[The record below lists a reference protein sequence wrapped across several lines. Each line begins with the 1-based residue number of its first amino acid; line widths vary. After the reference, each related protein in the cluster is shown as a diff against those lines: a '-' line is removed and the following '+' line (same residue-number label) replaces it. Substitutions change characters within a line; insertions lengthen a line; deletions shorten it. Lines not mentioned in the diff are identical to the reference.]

1 MEHLLS
7 AREDESHGNQ
17 LTVAHLLDA
26 AGGSEDNLLAS
37 TSLRLTGLSL
47 SSGLDCLELVTSLT
61 TLYLNDNHLT
71 SLIGIE
77 VLSRLKFLDISF
89 NRLGSIAPCEAL
101 HQLQFLDARSNA
113 IAEVR
118 SQEGVL
124 ALPPSLRILNLSGN
138 PCCRLPEY
146 RQQALLLLPSLVEL
160 DKEPTPS
167 AQAQPRAPGGGGGG
181 SAEEGSSLSA
191 IAAGALERSR
201 ARQAADKGVQ

>member
-1 MEHLLS
+1 MEHLLD
-7 AREDESHGNQ
+7 AREDKTQ

-26 AGGSEDNLLAS
+26 AGGSEDELLNS

-47 SSGLDCLELVTSLT
+47 SGSLDRLELVTSLT
-61 TLYLNDNHLT
+61 TLYLNDNQLT

-77 VLSRLKFLDISF
+77 VLSRLRYLDVSF
-89 NRLGSIAPCEAL
+89 NRLSSIAPCEAL

-124 ALPPSLRILNLSGN
+124 ALSPSLRILNLSGN

-160 DKEPTPS
+160 DKQPTAAAAAS
-167 AQAQPRAPGGGGGG
+167 GGGGGG

-191 IAAGALERSR
+191 IAAGALERSK
-201 ARQAADKGVQ
+201 ARQAADKGLK